1 MKYAEVDFWLGSY
14 GATVAAFDAMA
25 ATPLEQGPGF
35 DHSETVQVVSC
46 FAVWRD
52 FCAHGGSAEIAFYKN
67 GAFYYASDS
76 VTMAE
81 YKQIMSDQLADGAVE
96 SKDSKGKTTTTT
108 ALSVWG
114 AGPHGQSGDW
124 SPGEGLPEDWGSLLA
139 AACDWSIDA
148 IDKAKQA
155 ASKPPANGARVE
167 NVLLP
172 AAAVTAAIIVAGVA
186 ASVIGTVAAWRF
198 FDPKERTSMAAVAGA
213 SNAYMQRID
222 AFKATGKM
230 PPPSQVEIG
239 ARKAVEAAAGDA
251 DKQAWMMFGMATG
264 GIVAGTVLA
273 SFINYKMRGAPA

>member
-14 GATVAAFDAMA
+14 GATVAAFEAMA
-25 ATPLEQGPGF
+25 STPLEEGPGF

-76 VTMAE
+76 VTKAE
-81 YKQIMSDQLADGAVE
+81 YKQIMDDQLEDGAVE
-96 SKDSKGKTTTTT
+96 STSNGKKTTTT

-114 AGPHGQSGDW
+114 DGPYGQSGDW
-124 SPGEGLPEDWGSLLA
+124 TPGEGLPADWGVQLA
-139 AACDWSIDA
+139 AACDWSIET
-148 IDKAKQA
+148 IDKSKQA

-172 AAAVTAAIIVAGVA
+172 AAAVTAAIIVAGTA
-186 ASVIGTVAAWRF
+186 AAVIGSVAAWRF
-198 FDPKERTSMAAVAGA
+198 FDSDARTSMAAVAGA

-230 PPPSQVEIG
+230 PPPSQVELG
-239 ARKAVEAAAGDA
+239 ARKAVEAAASSS
-251 DKQAWMMFGMATG
+251 DKQAWMMFGLVTG

-273 SFINYKMRGAPA
+273 SFINYKMMGAPA